1 MRAIPQKE
9 RPGVEL
15 NTNNVI
21 KLKRKR
27 IKKINPLWIIAGLL
41 AAILIAVLVILVR
54 GGAEGIAETGS
65 VTVDVDYNAV
75 IVRNEKVITSE
86 AFDLADYFAEEGAWV
101 EPDTKIMQ
109 IYRRGYSEEQAAALM
124 RKHAEIYDEQLALL
138 GETRDKTIRGY
149 DELIALL
156 EENIAEE
163 LMAGNSA
170 EVPRQEAELLDA
182 LSSRTDYLRKNLQE
196 TETLRALYMEAIADP
211 EVKILSIA
219 TRPDCLGAD
228 VLALLDEINHI
239 KPVWVE
245 LGLQTIH
252 PETSAYI
259 RRGYELSV
267 FEQAVKELRA
277 IGITVIV
284 HTILYL
290 PGETKDDMLDTI
302 HYLNHMD
309 IQGIKLQLLHVL
321 THTDLAADY
330 EKHPFY
336 IPDMQ
341 DYIQF
346 LGTCIAQLNPEI
358 VIHRLTGDGPK
369 DLLIAPLWTS
379 NKRTVLN
386 QLHSHLKEQDIW
398 QGKEYYV

>member
-1 MRAIPQKE
+1 MKRWGEKRYHSLDYHLKHTYGEKLYKLALNGGMTCPNRDGTLGDRGCIFCSAGGSGDFAGNPRESIRQQIASGKE
-9 RPGVEL
+9 Q
-15 NTNNVI
+15 
-21 KLKRKR
+21 
-27 IKKINPLWIIAGLL
+27 IKKKTDAVSYIA
-41 AAILIAVLVILVR
+41 
-54 GGAEGIAETGS
+54 
-65 VTVDVDYNAV
+65 
-75 IVRNEKVITSE
+75 
-86 AFDLADYFAEEGAWV
+86 YF
-101 EPDTKIMQ
+101 
-109 IYRRGYSEEQAAALM
+109 QA
-124 RKHAEIYDEQLALL
+124 Y
-138 GETRDKTIRGY
+138 TNTY
-149 DELIALL
+149 
-156 EENIAEE
+156 
-163 LMAGNSA
+163 A
-170 EVPRQEAELLDA
+170 EV
-182 LSSRTDYLRKNLQE
+182 SYLEKIF
-196 TETLRALYMEAIADP
+196 TEAISCP

-228 VLALLDEINHI
+228 VLALLDEINQI

-346 LGTCIAQLNPEI
+346 LGTCIAHLNPEI